1 MSRRLRV
8 GIVGAGIG
16 AHHAAA
22 FGSLPDLYS
31 IEAVCDLDQARAA
44 ALAAEHG
51 IARVVTSYEDLL
63 ALDLDIVDIC
73 TPSHLHFAQ
82 AAAALEAGRHA
93 IVEKPL
99 AGSLAEVDALADI
112 EVRSG
117 RRAAPI
123 FQYRFGNGFRKL
135 MHLKAKGAL
144 GKPYVATVETHWRR
158 TARYYDNPWRGR
170 WSSELGGALIT
181 HAIHAHDMMSEVMG
195 PLASVYALTAT
206 RVNQIETEDC
216 AALALRAESGAMITL
231 SVTLGG
237 QREESRLRFC
247 FEGLTVESGSP
258 APYEP
263 GAEPWYFVSEEPAV
277 LRKINQVLADY
288 IPCADRWTGQFVAL
302 HAALADDAPMPVAI
316 ADSRRSIELL
326 TAAYYSSHSGEAV
339 RLPIG
344 RDHPFYNGWL
354 PAMSKRVA

>member
-1 MSRRLRV
+1 VTRRLKV

-16 AHHAAA
+16 ANHAAA
-22 FGSLPDLYS
+22 FRSIPDLYS
-31 IEAVCDLDQARAA
+31 VEAICDLDRERAE
-44 ALAAEHG
+44 ALAAKHDVG
-51 IARVVTSYEDLL
+51 RIVTAYDDLL

-73 TPSHLHFAQ
+73 TPSHLHFEQ
-82 AAAALEAGRHA
+82 AAAALRAGRHA

-99 AGSLAEVDALADI
+99 AGSLAEVDRLVEI
-112 EVRSG
+112 EAGSG
-117 RRAAPI
+117 KRVAPI

-144 GKPYVATVETHWRR
+144 GTPYVATGETHWRR
-158 TARYYDNPWRGR
+158 TAQYYDNPWRGR
-170 WSSELGGALIT
+170 WMSELGGALIT

-195 PLASVYALTAT
+195 QAASVYAVTAT
-206 RVNQIETEDC
+206 RVNRIETEDC
-216 AALALRAESGAMITL
+216 AALTLRAESGALITL

-263 GAEPWYFVSEEPAV
+263 GAEPWYFISEDPAV
-277 LRKINQVLADY
+277 LRKVNEALSDY
-288 IPCADRWTGQFVAL
+288 VPCADRWTGQFVAL
-302 HAALADDAPMPVAI
+302 HGALARGAAMPVSI

-326 TAAYYSSHSGEAV
+326 AAAYYSAQSGEAV
-339 RLPIG
+339 RLPLG
-344 RDHPFYNGWL
+344 HDHPFYGGWL
-354 PAMSKRVA
+354 EAMSGRGD